1 MADLLIIE
9 NFPASNIAEQSYLT
23 ADAAAGQAIINVE
36 NADTLAVDDYVLV
49 GVKGSETGQ
58 ILKILSITGL
68 QVTFLTNL
76 TSPHYR
82 NEPIYKLRGN
92 QAKIYRAANV
102 DGSVPSDGSFSI
114 LSTITYQGDQV
125 TTSYND
131 STGGSGYWYKYT
143 LYNSTSLV
151 ESPLAD
157 AVPIRGG
164 NYGYYVTADDVR
176 EEAGFS
182 SNPYITDQIVYDK
195 LIKAQSE
202 VNASLV
208 IGGYTLPLTS
218 IPEMVAN
225 ATLLL
230 AAGYLLTK
238 EYGPEHTGTNK
249 EGTLKIQQARDLLKK
264 IENGSAGLV
273 DPITQTPVAQSGNI
287 DGYPDSLAEGLT
299 PSEGRIFS
307 VTDVY

>member
-1 MADLLIIE
+1 MADLLVIE

-23 ADAAAGQAIINVE
+23 ADAAAGQAVIAVE
-36 NADTLAVDDYVLV
+36 NIDGYAVDDYVLV

-58 ILKILSITGL
+58 ILKILSIASL
-68 QVTFLTNL
+68 QITFLTNL

-82 NEPIYKLRGN
+82 NEPIYKIKAN
-92 QAKIYRAANV
+92 QAKIYRASNV
-102 DGSVPSDGSFSI
+102 DGSIPADGSFASVTT
-114 LSTITYQGDQV
+114 LTRQGDQV
-125 TTSYND
+125 NSSYND
-131 STGGSGYWYKYT
+131 STGGSGYWYKST
-143 LYNSTSLV
+143 DYNSTSLV

-157 AVPIRGG
+157 AVAVRGG
-164 NYGYYVTADDVR
+164 NYGYYTTADDVR

-182 SNPYITDQIVYDK
+182 NNQYITDQIVYDK

-208 IGGYTLPLTS
+208 IGGYALPLTAV
-218 IPEMVAN
+218 PEIVAN
-225 ATLLL
+225 ATMLL

-238 EYGPEHTGTNK
+238 EYGPEHSGTNK
-249 EGTLKIQQARDLLKK
+249 EGTLKIAQARDLLKK
-264 IENGSAGLV
+264 IESGGAGLV

-287 DGYPDSLAEGLT
+287 DGYPDASAEDLS
-299 PSEGRIFS
+299 PSEGSVFK